1 MVPPAAACPRV
12 LQDIFS
18 GLPLG
23 FCEVFSFS
31 MGYHPSED
39 LSHFLAMK
47 KKCDIDDF
55 FLFIL

>member
-1 MVPPAAACPRV
+1 MVPPAAVCPRV

-31 MGYHPSED
+31 MGYHLSED
-39 LSHFLAMK
+39 LSRFLAMK
-47 KKCDIDDF
+47 KQSAKSDS
-55 FLFIL
+55 FLTIL